1 MSSNLASE
9 SEESDVVSK
18 GIQWILTENHLELEL
33 Y

>member
-1 MSSNLASE
+1 MSSNLALE

-18 GIQWILTENHLELEL
+18 GIQWLLTENHLEFEV

>member
-1 MSSNLASE
+1 MSSNLALG

-18 GIQWILTENHLELEL
+18 GIKWILTENHLEFEL